1 MNNILDEAL
10 KFKKK
15 YPTTVAFRINAH
27 ATIAK
32 KHLDA
37 DEELKYVFVG
47 QKNDT
52 NFSVPNSF
60 LIALTNKR
68 MLFARKRLL
77 YGYLFYAVTPD
88 MLNDVKIRADLIWGK
103 IVIDTVKELVTISNL
118 SRNCLDE
125 IETAITKYM
134 IDEKVKKDSIK

>member
-1 MNNILDEAL
+1 MSKILEEAL
-10 KFKKK
+10 KFKGS
-15 YPTTVAFRINAH
+15 YPLTVAFRVKSH
-27 ATIAK
+27 ASIAD
-32 KHLDA
+32 KHLDS

-52 NFSVPNSF
+52 NFQFPNSF

-77 YGYLFYAVTPD
+77 YGYLFYAITPD

-103 IVIDTVKELVTISNL
+103 IVIDTVKELVIISNL
-118 SRNCLDE
+118 SRNSLDE

-134 IDEKVKKDSIK
+134 IEKRKSKDSKK